1 MSNTTSPSSW
11 KRPFFYR
18 STRLRT
24 TWKFRS
30 ALVAMVVFVGWLSR
44 GWMSVAIPTSLACD
58 ANAAP
63 SDAILVENF
72 ESDNYLVFERAGEL
86 RRAGLGRRVLVPVT
100 ANNSLDPNAVALGTA
115 RLVADLAR
123 VGDVE
128 IVPIREIEPISLNA
142 AGDVRRYVER
152 HGVQSIVLVSPYL
165 RSKRSASVYAA
176 VFAGSSIRV
185 TCEPVQGGE
194 GVETWTDTWH
204 GIQNV
209 AEQWFKWQYYRLY
222 VLPWYR
228 MQA

>member
-1 MSNTTSPSSW
+1 M
-11 KRPFFYR
+11 
-18 STRLRT
+18 
-24 TWKFRS
+24 
-30 ALVAMVVFVGWLSR
+30 ALILVTGWLSR
-44 GWMSVAIPTSLACD
+44 GWMSVAIVSSLVCA

-63 SDAILVENF
+63 SDAIVVENF
-72 ESDNYLVFERAGEL
+72 DSDNYLVFERAGEL

-100 ANNSLDPNAVALGTA
+100 ANNNLDPNAGALGTA

-152 HGVQSIVLVSPYL
+152 HGMQSIVLVSPYL

-185 TCEPVQGGE
+185 TCEPVGGR
-194 GVETWTDTWH
+194 GVETWTETWH
-204 GIQNV
+204 GVQNV
-209 AEQWFKWQYYRLY
+209 AEQWAKWQYYRFY
-222 VLPWYR
+222 VLPGSVLSLVEK
-228 MQA
+228 